1 MPWCSPCE
9 RFFNPNSLQ
18 ADGRCPACGESVGG
32 ASRASHAK
40 GVKGGASGASAA
52 SVEAPAE
59 LAPVEKA
66 SAELERKG
74 AAVEAPSTE
83 EPAPQSIPWHF
94 WLLIAA
100 TAGYLIWRF
109 VQLIARL
116 FGA

>member
-32 ASRASHAK
+32 ASHARA
-40 GVKGGASGASAA
+40 VPEGASL
-52 SVEAPAE
+52 EAPGSG
-59 LAPVEKA
+59 LAPVEEA
-66 SAELERKG
+66 GAELAGKS
-74 AAVEAPSTE
+74 ASLEAPGAE
-83 EPAPQSIPWHF
+83 EPARQSIPWHF
-94 WLLIAA
+94 WLLLAA

-109 VQLIARL
+109 AQLIARL

>member
-32 ASRASHAK
+32 ASHASHAK
-40 GVKGGASGASAA
+40 AVKEGASGA
-52 SVEAPAE
+52 SVEAPAAG
-59 LAPVEKA
+59 LAPAEKA
-66 SAELERKG
+66 SAELEKKG

-83 EPAPQSIPWHF
+83 EPARQSIPWHF
-94 WLLIAA
+94 WLLLAA

>member
-32 ASRASHAK
+32 ASHAEA
-40 GVKGGASGASAA
+40 VTEGAAVEASAA
-52 SVEAPAE
+52 G
-59 LAPVEKA
+59 LAPLEKVN
-66 SAELERKG
+66 AEPARKG
-74 AAVEAPSTE
+74 AAVEAPSAE
-83 EPAPQSIPWHF
+83 EPARQSIPWHF
-94 WLLIAA
+94 WLLLAA

>member
-18 ADGRCPACGESVGG
+18 ADGRCPACGDSVGGESVGG
-32 ASRASHAK
+32 ASHAEAVTE
-40 GVKGGASGASAA
+40 GAAVK
-52 SVEAPAE
+52 APAAG

-66 SAELERKG
+66 SAELARGG
-74 AAVEAPSTE
+74 AAVEAPNTE
-83 EPAPQSIPWHF
+83 EPARQSIPWHF
-94 WLLIAA
+94 WLLLAA